1 MPMVFAVCRLRIR
14 RVREISSADSI
25 EFDKIYNANGWELI
39 FSKRPED
46 LLPVIK
52 HALYVH
58 D

>member
-14 RVREISSADSI
+14 RVREISSAGSI
-25 EFDKIYNANGWELI
+25 EFDKIYNAYGSELV

-52 HALYVH
+52 HALYV
-58 D
+58 